1 MKIIKIKATQD
12 LYSLKGLKLASVGQ
26 ILEVQ
31 EDVGRRFIDAQ
42 KAVEYKPDRIPV
54 DLKKMMAKAA
64 EPAEGEK
71 KKRRNS

>member
-1 MKIIKIKATQD
+1 MKIIKIKVTQD
-12 LYSLKGLKLASVGQ
+12 LYSLKGLKLGCAGQ

-31 EDVGRRFIDAQ
+31 EDVGRRFIDAE

-54 DLKKMMAKAA
+54 DLKKMMAKAT

-71 KKRRNS
+71 KKRKNA